1 VDPGESAGREVRP
14 HPVGLNDVVFRH
26 AVAED
31 AEALAEFAARTY
43 YETFAAVNTPENMQA
58 YLATA
63 FRMPQLQSELSDP
76 QASFILS
83 EAAGKFVGYAK
94 LLADE
99 PPDCVTGEDPI
110 ELVRFYI
117 DQSWHGSGLAAAL
130 MELCL
135 SEARQRGFR
144 TMFLGVWEKN
154 LRAQAFYRKWKF
166 SRVGEHVFYM
176 GDDPQI
182 DWWMTRAI

>member
-1 VDPGESAGREVRP
+1 VDLGDSACQEVRP
-14 HPVGLNDVVFRH
+14 RAVRLNDVVFRH
-26 AVAED
+26 AIAED
-31 AEALAEFAARTY
+31 AEALAEFAARIY

-63 FRMPQLQSELSDP
+63 FTLPQLQSELSDR
-76 QASFILS
+76 QASFLLC
-83 EAAGKFVGYAK
+83 EAAGKLVGYAK

-117 DQSWHGSGLAAAL
+117 DQSWHGSGLAATL

-135 SEARQRGFR
+135 SEAKQRGFR
-144 TMFLGVWEKN
+144 TMYLGVWEKN
-154 LRAQAFYRKWKF
+154 LRAQAFYRKWNF
-166 SRVGEHVFYM
+166 SRAGEHVFYM